1 MGLYICYELRLP
13 GKTTDEDA
21 VRLLEALRVHA
32 LTLGV
37 ASTSPVSRL
46 TGGDLSL
53 DHDHWERWSVP
64 WLLNRVVARFAG
76 ALHDTVSPH
85 HRAEGAIF
93 EHPDFERLET
103 ERLEL
108 RTKIEG
114 K

>member
-1 MGLYICYELRLP
+1 MGLHICYELRLP
-13 GKTTDEDA
+13 GETTDEDA
-21 VRLLEALRVHA
+21 VRLLEAFRVHA

-46 TGGDLSL
+46 T
-53 DHDHWERWSVP
+53 
-64 WLLNRVVARFAG
+64 
-76 ALHDTVSPH
+76 ALHDAVSPH

-103 ERLEL
+103 ERLES
-108 RTKIEG
+108 RTKLEG